1 MIYMYNY
8 IKMHLY
14 THKALLSTCMDEPH
28 DVRGGRWE
36 WSCCCA
42 KHRAASRRTPKQKQE

>member
-1 MIYMYNY
+1 MQ
-8 IKMHLY
+8 LY
-14 THKALLSTCMDEPH
+14 THKALLSSCMDGPH
-28 DVRGGRWE
+28 DVWRGGLE

>member
-1 MIYMYNY
+1 MYNY

-14 THKALLSTCMDEPH
+14 THKALLSSCMDEPH
-28 DVRGGRWE
+28 DVWGGGLE